1 MRTGLPACRRL
12 PFTRSW
18 RADTMRVP
26 HPLAPDA
33 RPVNARDVVWLAASM
48 TLVIAPHAL
57 RAPWWLIALTLG
69 LYAWRGLLTF
79 NAAPLPSRWLL
90 FAIAVIAMLGVRAE
104 YGVFFGRAQGIVMLV
119 LFSGLKLLEMRTH
132 RDATVGVFLC
142 YFLLVTNFL
151 YSQSIPIA
159 ILMCAAIA
167 LVTTTLVG
175 FNAPGRGWRRDLRS
189 AALLLAHAVPAA
201 LLLFVLFPRVQ
212 GPLWGLPQDANAG
225 VSGLSETMTPGNVA
239 RLALSDAIALRA
251 EFYGEPPPQPLRY
264 WRGPVLWDFDGR
276 TWHMGETVLA
286 DFPES
291 RGGNDV
297 YEYSVVLEPHDHKWL
312 FALETVSRL
321 PPRARFTT
329 DGQVLARRGVRR
341 RLRYDITSVSDPVPR
356 TTESAAMLARALRL
370 PPESNPRAAALAAS
384 WRAETGDDARLLARA
399 IAYLQNN
406 RFAYT
411 LEPPLM
417 GGDAIDEFM
426 FSAKAGFCEHF
437 ASAFVFLMRAAGVP
451 ARVVTGYQGG
461 DLNPIDRIITVR
473 QSDAHAWAEVFL
485 RGRGWIRVDPTAAAV
500 PGRVTSG
507 IARALPEGAGLPLM
521 MRPQFQWLRSLRYRW
536 EVIAH
541 KWNVWV
547 LDYNPNR
554 QRDLM
559 AYLGMRD
566 ADWRKLTAVLFT
578 LLGGFTILLLAWSLR
593 NLARRDPVQRAWLAF
608 CRKLDAQGIRRAPSE
623 GPRDFAE
630 RAARRLP
637 RAAGAI
643 RAIARRYIALR
654 YGAQGD
660 SREVAALRQAI
671 RRLRLT

>member
-1 MRTGLPACRRL
+1 MR
-12 PFTRSW
+12 S
-18 RADTMRVP
+18 P

-33 RPVNARDVVWLAASM
+33 RLVTARDVVWLAASM
-48 TLVIAPHAL
+48 TLAIAPHAL

-69 LYAWRGLLTF
+69 LYVWRGLLTL
-79 NAAPLPSRWLL
+79 NAAALPSRWLL
-90 FAIAVIAMLGVRAE
+90 LAIAVIAMLGVRAE
-104 YGVFFGRAQGIVMLV
+104 YGYFLGRAQGIVMLV

-142 YFLLVTNFL
+142 YFLLITNFL

-159 ILMCAAIA
+159 VLMCASLAIA
-167 LVTTTLVG
+167 TTTMVG

-251 EFYGEPPPQPLRY
+251 EFHGEPPPQPLRY

-276 TWHMGETVLA
+276 SWRMGETVLA
-286 DFPES
+286 DFREPT
-291 RGGNDV
+291 GGSEV
-297 YEYSVVLEPHDHKWL
+297 YEYSVVLEPHDRKWL

-321 PPRARFTT
+321 PPRARFSA
-329 DGQVLARRGVRR
+329 DGQVLAQRDVRR
-341 RLRYDITSVSDPVPR
+341 RVRYDIASVADPEGR
-356 TTESAAMLARALRL
+356 ADESPVMLSRARRL
-370 PPESNPRAAALAAS
+370 PPDSNPRAAALAAA
-384 WRAETGDDARLLARA
+384 WRAESSDDGRLLARA
-399 IAYLQNN
+399 IAYLQDN

-417 GGDAIDEFM
+417 GRDAVDEFL

-437 ASAFVFLMRAAGVP
+437 ASAFVFLMRAAGIP

-473 QSDAHAWAEVFL
+473 QSDAHAWAEVYL
-485 RGRGWIRVDPTAAAV
+485 RGQGWVRVDPTAAAV
-500 PGRVTSG
+500 PGRVAG
-507 IARALPEGAGLPLM
+507 GLARSLPEGAGLPLM
-521 MRPQFQWLRSLRYRW
+521 MRPQFQWLRTLRYRW

-541 KWNVWV
+541 QWNVWV
-547 LDYNPNR
+547 LDYNPTR

-559 AYLGMRD
+559 AYFGMRD
-566 ADWRKLTAVLFT
+566 ADWRKLTATLFT
-578 LLGGFTILLLAWSLR
+578 LLGGFTALLLAWSLR

-608 CRKLDAQGIRRAPSE
+608 CRKLDAHGVKRAPQE
-623 GPRDFAE
+623 GPQDYAE
-630 RAARRLP
+630 RAAQCLP
-637 RAAGAI
+637 NAAGAI
-643 RAIARRYIALR
+643 RAIAQRYIALR
-654 YGAQGD
+654 YGPAED
-660 SREVAALRQAI
+660 ARDVSALRHAV
-671 RRLRLT
+671 RRLRLA

>member
-1 MRTGLPACRRL
+1 MP
-12 PFTRSW
+12 
-18 RADTMRVP
+18 VP

-33 RPVNARDVVWLAASM
+33 RLVSARDVAWLAASM

-69 LYAWRGLLTF
+69 LYAWRGVLSLH
-79 NAAPLPSRWLL
+79 AAPPPSRWLL
-90 FAIAVIAMLGVRAE
+90 LAIAAIAMLGVRAE
-104 YGVFFGRAQGIVMLV
+104 YGLFFGRAQGIVMLV

-142 YFLLVTNFL
+142 YFLLITNFL

-159 ILMCAAIA
+159 LLMCAAIA
-167 LVTTTLVG
+167 AATTTLVG

-189 AALLLAHAVPAA
+189 AGLLLAHAVPAA

-212 GPLWGLPQDANAG
+212 GPLWGLPQDATAG
-225 VSGLSETMTPGNVA
+225 VTGLSDTMTPGTMSK
-239 RLALSDAIALRA
+239 LALSDAVALRA
-251 EFYGEPPPQPLRY
+251 EFDGEPPPQPLRY

-276 TWHMGETVLA
+276 TWRMGSTELA
-286 DFPES
+286 PFEVPH
-291 RGGNDV
+291 GGKDV
-297 YEYSVVLEPHDHKWL
+297 YEYSVVLEPHDRRWL

-329 DGQVLARRGVRR
+329 DGQVLARRNVQRRVR
-341 RLRYDITSVSDPVPR
+341 YEVASVSDPVR
-356 TTESAAMLARALRL
+356 LANESRAVLARALRL
-370 PPESNPRAAALAAS
+370 PPESNPRAAALAQS
-384 WRAETGDDARLLARA
+384 WRAASADDARLLARA
-399 IAYLQNN
+399 IAYLRDN

-417 GGDAIDEFM
+417 GRNAVDEFL

-473 QSDAHAWAEVFL
+473 QSDAHAWAEVYL
-485 RGRGWIRVDPTAAAV
+485 HGRGWTRVDPTAAAV
-500 PGRVTSG
+500 PGRVSAG
-507 IARALPEGAGLPLM
+507 LARALPEDAGLPLM
-521 MRPQFQWLRSLRYRW
+521 MRPRFEWLRALRYRW
-536 EVIAH
+536 EVLAH

-547 LDYNPNR
+547 LDYNSSR

-559 AYLGMRD
+559 GYLGMRD

-578 LLGGFTILLLAWSLR
+578 LLGGFTMLLLAWSLR
-593 NLARRDPVQRAWLAF
+593 NLARGDPVQRAWLAF
-608 CRKLDAQGIRRAPSE
+608 CRKLDAHGVRRAPYE

-630 RAARRLP
+630 RAAQRLP
-637 RAAGAI
+637 RAADAI
-643 RAIARRYIALR
+643 RAIALRYIALR
-654 YGAQGD
+654 YGTQGD
-660 SREVAALRQAI
+660 PREISALQRAI
-671 RRLRLT
+671 RRLRLA

>member
-1 MRTGLPACRRL
+1 
-12 PFTRSW
+12 
-18 RADTMRVP
+18 MRVP

-33 RPVNARDVVWLAASM
+33 RLVNARDVAWLAASM
-48 TLVIAPHAL
+48 TLAIAPHAL

-69 LYAWRGLLTF
+69 LYAWRGLLTL
-79 NAAPLPSRWLL
+79 NAAALPSRWLL
-90 FAIAVIAMLGVRAE
+90 LAVAVIAMLGVRAE
-104 YGVFFGRAQGIVMLV
+104 YGFFFGRAQGIVMLV

-142 YFLLVTNFL
+142 YFLLITNFL

-159 ILMCAAIA
+159 MLMCVAIA
-167 LVTTTLVG
+167 VVTTTLIG

-189 AALLLAHAVPAA
+189 AGLLLAHAAPAA
-201 LLLFVLFPRVQ
+201 LLLFVLVPRGH
-212 GPLWGLPQDANAG
+212 GPVGGRPQDATAG
-225 VSGLSETMTPGNVA
+225 VSGLSETMTPGQVA

-251 EFYGEPPPQPLRY
+251 EFHGEPPPQPLRY

-276 TWHMGETVLA
+276 SWRMGETVLA
-286 DFPES
+286 EFPVPQ
-291 RGGNDV
+291 GGSDV
-297 YEYSVVLEPHDHKWL
+297 YEYSVVLEPHDRKWL

-329 DGQVLARRGVRR
+329 DGQVLARRDVRR
-341 RLRYDITSVSDPVPR
+341 RLRYDIASVSDPAQR
-356 TTESAAMLARALRL
+356 SDESPATLARALRL
-370 PPESNPRAAALAAS
+370 PPQSNPRAAALAAS
-384 WRAETGDDARLLARA
+384 WRAESTDDARLLARA

-406 RFAYT
+406 QFAYT

-417 GGDAIDEFM
+417 GTDAVDEFL
-426 FSAKAGFCEHF
+426 FSAKTGFCEHF

-485 RGRGWIRVDPTAAAV
+485 RTQGWIRVDPTAAAV
-500 PGRVTSG
+500 PGRVAAG
-507 IARALPEGAGLPLM
+507 LARALPEGAGLPLM
-521 MRPQFQWLRSLRYRW
+521 MRPQFQWLRALRYRW

-541 KWNVWV
+541 QWNVWV

-559 AYLGMRD
+559 AYFGMRD
-566 ADWRKLTAVLFT
+566 ADWRKLTAALFT
-578 LLGGFTILLLAWSLR
+578 LLGGFTAVLLVWSLR
-593 NLARRDPVQRAWLAF
+593 NLARRDPVQRAWLTF
-608 CRKLDAQGIRRAPSE
+608 CRKLDARGIRRAPSE

-630 RAARRLP
+630 RAAQRLP

-643 RAIARRYIALR
+643 RAIAQRYIALR
-654 YGAQGD
+654 YGAQCD
-660 SREVAALRQAI
+660 AREISALRQAI
-671 RRLRLT
+671 RRLRLA

>member
-1 MRTGLPACRRL
+1 MSA
-12 PFTRSW
+12 
-18 RADTMRVP
+18 P

-33 RPVNARDVVWLAASM
+33 RLVSARDVAWLAASM

-69 LYAWRGLLTF
+69 LYAWRGFLTLHG
-79 NAAPLPSRWLL
+79 APPPSRWLL
-90 FAIAVIAMLGVRAE
+90 LAIAAIAMLGVRAE

-142 YFLLVTNFL
+142 YFLLITNFL
-151 YSQSIPIA
+151 YSQSIA
-159 ILMCAAIA
+159 VAVLMCAAIA
-167 LVTTTLVG
+167 TATATLVG
-175 FNAPGRGWRRDLRS
+175 FSAPGRGWRRDLRS

-212 GPLWGLPQDANAG
+212 GPLWGLPQDAAAG
-225 VSGLSETMTPGNVA
+225 VTGLSDTMTPGTMSK
-239 RLALSDAIALRA
+239 LALSDAVALRA
-251 EFYGEPPPQPLRY
+251 EFDGEPPPQPLRY

-276 TWHMGETVLA
+276 TWRMGSTALKTFEV
-286 DFPES
+286 PQ
-291 RGGNDV
+291 GGNDV
-297 YEYSVVLEPHDHKWL
+297 YEYSVVLEPHDRTWL

-321 PPRARFTT
+321 PPRARFST
-329 DGQVLARRGVRR
+329 DGQVLARRNVQRR
-341 RLRYDITSVSDPVPR
+341 VRYDVASVSDPVPVAN
-356 TTESAAMLARALRL
+356 ESRDVLARALRL
-370 PPESNPRAAALAAS
+370 PPESNPRATALAQS
-384 WRAETGDDARLLARA
+384 WRAESTDDARLLARA
-399 IAYLQNN
+399 IAYLRDNH
-406 RFAYT
+406 FAYT

-417 GGDAIDEFM
+417 GRNAVDEFL

-473 QSDAHAWAEVFL
+473 QSDAHAWAEVYL

-500 PGRVTSG
+500 PGRVTAG
-507 IARALPEGAGLPLM
+507 LARALPNDVGLPLM
-521 MRPQFQWLRSLRYRW
+521 MRPRFEWLRALRYRW
-536 EVIAH
+536 EVLAH

-578 LLGGFTILLLAWSLR
+578 LLGGFTVLLLAWSLR
-593 NLARRDPVQRAWLAF
+593 NLARGDPVQRAWLAF
-608 CRKLDAQGIRRAPSE
+608 CRKLDAHGVRRAPYE

-630 RAARRLP
+630 RATQRLP
-637 RAAGAI
+637 RAADAI
-643 RAIARRYIALR
+643 RAIALRYIALR

-660 SREVAALRQAI
+660 AREISALQQAI
-671 RRLRLT
+671 RRLRLA